1 MAGPQSPRQ
10 NHLLAALPAEIYER
24 LLPQLQVA
32 PMPLGWPVYETSGKI
47 EKVYFPTT
55 SIVSLLHIMKDGS
68 PAEIALVGN
77 DGVVGTAV
85 FMGGLSTP
93 TRGVVQSAG
102 HAYAIKADALRDEFS
117 LGGPLQEL
125 LLRYTQALITQ
136 MTQTAVCNRMH
147 TVEQQLTRWLL
158 LSLDRL
164 TSNKLLMTQRLISD
178 MLGGREGAIETLE
191 KMQKA
196 RLIEYDRGCITVP
209 DRKKLEAHVC
219 ECYAVVKAE
228 FDRLLPQNRNL
239 FGEASPGTTQRRT
252 QPDRRGR
259 RASDAREPN
268 GGASP
273 GALTQRRTRPE
284 GHDRRI
290 SDARELIGA
299 AFPGAPTQRRRSS

>member
-1 MAGPQSPRQ
+1 MATPQSPRQ
-10 NHLLAALPAEIYER
+10 NHLLAALPAEVYER
-24 LLPQLQVA
+24 LLPQLQIA
-32 PMPLGWPVYETSGKI
+32 PMPLGWPVYETSGQI

-55 SIVSLLHIMKDGS
+55 SIVSLLHIMKDGK

-102 HAYAIKADALRDEFS
+102 HAYAIKSDVLRDEFR

-136 MTQTAVCNRMH
+136 MTQTAVCNRH
-147 TVEQQLTRWLL
+147 HSVEQQLTRWLL

-164 TSNKLLMTQRLISD
+164 TSNKLLMTQRLIAD
-178 MLGGREGAIETLE
+178 MLGSRKGAIRTLE

-196 RLIEYDRGCITVP
+196 GMIKYDRGCIIVP

-219 ECYAVVKAE
+219 ECYAVVRAE
-228 FDRLLPQNRNL
+228 FDRLLPRNRNL
-239 FGEASPGTTQRRT
+239 FGEAPPATTQRRT
-252 QPDRRGR
+252 QPDRREHRTGDAPELVGAAAPAAAQKRAQSDR
-259 RASDAREPN
+259 RE
-268 GGASP
+268 
-273 GALTQRRTRPE
+273 RRT
-284 GHDRRI
+284 G
-290 SDARELIGA
+290 DARELIGA
-299 AFPGAPTQRRRSS
+299 RRPAR

>member
-1 MAGPQSPRQ
+1 MRDQHNPRQ
-10 NHLLAALPAEIYER
+10 NHLLAALPAEVYER
-24 LLPQLQVA
+24 LLPELQIA
-32 PMPLGWPVYETSGKI
+32 PMPLGWPVYETSGQI

-55 SIVSLLHIMKDGS
+55 SIVSLLHIMKDGK

-102 HAYAIKADALRDEFS
+102 HAYAIKSDALRDEFR

-125 LLRYTQALITQ
+125 LLRYTQALLTQ
-136 MTQTAVCNRMH
+136 MTQTAVCNRH
-147 TVEQQLTRWLL
+147 HSVEQQLSRWLL

-164 TSNKLLMTQRLISD
+164 TSNKLLMTQRLIAD
-178 MLGGREGAIETLE
+178 MLGSRKGAIKTLE

-196 RLIEYDRGCITVP
+196 GMLEYDRGCIIVP

-219 ECYAVVKAE
+219 ECYAVVKKE
-228 FDRLLPQNRNL
+228 FDRLLPRSRNS
-239 FGEASPGTTQRRT
+239 FGAALPDATQRRTQTDRRERRTGDARELIGAASPDATQRRT

-259 RASDAREPN
+259 
-268 GGASP
+268 GIG
-273 GALTQRRTRPE
+273 
-284 GHDRRI
+284 
-290 SDARELIGA
+290 DARELIGA
-299 AFPGAPTQRRRSS
+299 AWPGALTQRRRGG